1 MNANEQLIE
10 RFYTSF
16 QRRDYPAIAACYHP
30 EAVYSDPVFTDLHGA
45 QIPAMWQM
53 LGQRSADLTISFSE
67 ITADEQRGQA
77 QWEAR
82 YTFSQTGRP
91 VVNQIRSQFVFQDG
105 LIIRHHDSFNLW
117 KWARMALGQKGV
129 WLGRLPPVQNT
140 IRKQA
145 SRALDDFM
153 GQPEQ

>member
-1 MNANEQLIE
+1 MNHHEQLIE

-30 EAVYSDPVFTDLHGA
+30 DAVYSDPVFTELHGPQVA
-45 QIPAMWQM
+45 AMWQM
-53 LGQRSADLTISFSE
+53 LGQRSPDLQIIFGE
-67 ITADEQRGQA
+67 ITANEHSGQA

-91 VVNQIRSQFVFQDG
+91 VVNRIRSHFVFKDG
-105 LIIRHHDSFNLW
+105 LIIRHRDSFNLW

-140 IRKQA
+140 IRRQA
-145 SRALDDFM
+145 SQALAAFM
-153 GQPEQ
+153 QRSER